1 MKKIYIIL
9 IVAIV
14 AILSVFLIFKFTNNK
29 DTKEPDNNE
38 QITENKNV
46 PEAVNYKD
54 KYYYSSNISEK
65 EKKIA
70 KILFDK
76 FEFKKYLD
84 YDNLK
89 SLEIT
94 DLHSW
99 GYFESKSNIY
109 YFQINYNITCQ
120 DGTYNCDKNLCNHQ
134 NYEIDNKYSFLVSID
149 MNTSEPVDKPSG
161 LSTNI
166 NSDWVNTGE
175 YEIK

>member
-54 KYYYSSNISEK
+54 KYYYSSNLTEG
-65 EKKIA
+65 EKKIS

-76 FEFKKYLD
+76 FEFNKYLD

-94 DLHSW
+94 RILRL
-99 GYFESKSNIY
+99 GYFESKSNVH

-120 DGTYNCDKNLCNHQ
+120 DGSYDCDKKLCNHQ
-134 NYEIDNKYSFLVSID
+134 IDELANKYFFLVAID
-149 MNTSEPVDKPSG
+149 MNTSEPVEKPSG

-166 NSDWVNTGE
+166 NSDWVSTDS
-175 YEIK
+175 EIK